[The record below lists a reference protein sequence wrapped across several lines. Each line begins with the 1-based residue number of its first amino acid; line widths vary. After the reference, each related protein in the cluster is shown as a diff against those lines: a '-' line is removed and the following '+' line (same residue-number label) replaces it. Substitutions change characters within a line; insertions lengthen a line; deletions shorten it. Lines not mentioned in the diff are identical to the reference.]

1 MNPWLMRIYQL
12 LFLFLI
18 VFPGIIS
25 AQQYPVLDEYRI
37 NPGILAPSFTG
48 ISSLFQVYLT
58 QRNEWTGIPGAPV
71 TGAVNIEGIPYQ
83 NMGLGTNILLNKS
96 GIFRYFSVNLNYA
109 YHLQIAKNHFLH
121 FGISPGLYQNSID
134 LSNAVISDPNDPMI
148 NGSGK
153 NTETYINC
161 GASLMYS
168 FKTLNIC
175 FAFPYL
181 FNNRSLY
188 QDSQYSNYLTMGT
201 NFQFYLNYLLE
212 LSDDWGLQ
220 FDVLYRNMQNTPWL
234 IDGGFMVKFKG
245 SVWLGLLYRRGNT
258 LAVNAG
264 FSVAKSFVLGY
275 NYEFSGSA
283 MIGKSGG
290 THEVTLGYTLQ
301 GKQPKKTNP
310 LKIKDY

>member
-1 MNPWLMRIYQL
+1 MRIYRLFL
-12 LFLFLI
+12 LFLLF
-18 VFPGIIS
+18 FPGIAN

-48 ISSLFQVYLT
+48 TTSLFQVYLT
-58 QRNEWTGIPGAPV
+58 QRNDWTGIPGSPV

-83 NMGLGTNILLNKS
+83 NMGIGTNILVNKA
-96 GIFRYFSVNLNYA
+96 GIYRYLSVSLNYA
-109 YHLQIAKNHFLH
+109 YHLKIAENHFLH
-121 FGISPGLYQNSID
+121 FGISPSLYQNSID
-134 LSNAVISDPNDPMI
+134 LSNIINSDPNDPLQ

-153 NTETYINC
+153 NTETFLNC

-175 FAFPYL
+175 FSFPYL

-188 QDSQYSNYLTMGT
+188 QNTQYSNYLSMST
-201 NFQFYLNYLLE
+201 NFQFYLNYMLDLGK
-212 LSDDWGLQ
+212 DWGLQ
-220 FDVLYRNMQNTPWL
+220 FDVLYRNMPYTPWL
-234 IDGGFMVKFKG
+234 IDAGLMVKYKG

-258 LAVNAG
+258 IAVNAG
-264 FSVAKSFVLGY
+264 FSVANSFVLGY

-283 MIGKSGG
+283 MMGKSGG

-301 GKQPKKTNP
+301 GKNQKKATP

>member
-1 MNPWLMRIYQL
+1 M
-12 LFLFLI
+12 
-18 VFPGIIS
+18 VFPGIIN

-48 ISSLFQVYLT
+48 INSLFQVYLT

-71 TGAVNIEGIPYQ
+71 TGAVNMEGTPYR
-83 NMGLGTNILLNKS
+83 NMGVGTNILLNKA
-96 GIFRYFSVNLNYA
+96 GIVRYFSVSLNYA
-109 YHLQIAKNHFLH
+109 YHLQIATNHFLH

-134 LSNAVISDPNDPMI
+134 LSNLIVADLTDPMI

-153 NTETYINC
+153 NTETYFNC

-188 QDSQYSNYLTMGT
+188 QDTQYSNYLTMGT
-201 NFQFYLNYLLE
+201 NFQLYLNYLLD
-212 LSDDWGLQ
+212 LGKDWGLQ
-220 FDVLYRNMQNTPWL
+220 FDVLYRNMQYTPWL
-234 IDGGFMVKFKG
+234 IDGGLMVKYKE
-245 SVWLGLLYRRGNT
+245 SVWLGFLYRKGNT
-258 LAVNAG
+258 IAVNAG
-264 FSVAKSFVLGY
+264 FSIANSVVLGY
-275 NYEFSGSA
+275 NYEFSGSS
-283 MIGKSGG
+283 MMGKSGG
-290 THEVTLGYTLQ
+290 THEVTLGYKLK
-301 GKQPKKTNP
+301 GKNLKKTNP